1 METEIKDMREDIKK
15 LMIDVALIKNAFL
28 KEGELSDWAKKELE
42 EARTEKE
49 EEYTSLEDLKK
60 EIENDL

>member
-1 METEIKDMREDIKK
+1 METEIKDLRKDIKT

-28 KEGELSDWAKKELE
+28 DEGELTDWAKKELAN
-42 EARTEKE
+42 ARAENE
-49 EEYTSLEDLKK
+49 EEYTSLEDLRK